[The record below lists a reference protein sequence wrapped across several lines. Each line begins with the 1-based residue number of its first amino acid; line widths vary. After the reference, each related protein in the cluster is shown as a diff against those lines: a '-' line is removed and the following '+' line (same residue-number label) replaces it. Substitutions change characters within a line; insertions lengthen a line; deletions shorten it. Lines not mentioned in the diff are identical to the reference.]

1 MTKKTDEKARRR
13 AEMILKVQSNLMTA
27 SAAARELGSRN
38 TYYEWERK
46 GLKSLIEALTDS
58 APGRPSD
65 PPDSEKEALKRRLDE
80 MGKELELV
88 KARMKVRDI
97 LAEAPETPSAG
108 RKKRERPGA

>member
-1 MTKKTDEKARRR
+1 
-13 AEMILKVQSNLMTA
+13 
-27 SAAARELGSRN
+27 
-38 TYYEWERK
+38 
-46 GLKSLIEALTDS
+46 
-58 APGRPSD
+58 
-65 PPDSEKEALKRRLDE
+65 